1 MPQYDPE
8 LQARLDEIDAQNKTM
23 ADQEQS
29 GINPLQDHIAQ
40 TSFFKDLL
48 DAQSKIGTFRG
59 VRADSSTPGMDDMQK
74 ARTAELGA
82 FLQGRKK
89 REQEQIG
96 SKQATIENY
105 FRSKAGEKE
114 LAAKADAE
122 KSRREFDAHQKELD
136 RKNELAKA
144 KVGAQA
150 KTDIASAKTAPVAK
164 GYKEKIASLPAA
176 EKARFDN
183 TRLAATSLNK
193 MKAHLNKGGDRYSV
207 FGDNDYTQN
216 LALFEEAIGRM
227 QSGGAITNDEGARF
241 KTMARSLMDNP
252 EQQQKK
258 LDDLIAEMNSRYS
271 TLGFDESE
279 IEDPAYLSSKQ
290 VLAESIGGGS
300 SPGTAIAGTKNSAK
314 DAQALQWAKNNPG
327 DPRAQVILKKLG
339 Q

>member
-29 GINPLQDHIAQ
+29 DINPLQDHIAQ

-105 FRSKAGEKE
+105 FKSKAGEKE

-122 KSRREFDAHQKELD
+122 KSRREFDAQQKEKD
-136 RKNELAKA
+136 RQTELAKA
-144 KVGAQA
+144 KIGAQS
-150 KTDIASAKTAPVAK
+150 KTDIASAKTQAAPK
-164 GYKEKIASLPAA
+164 TYKEKISSLPAA

-183 TRLAATSLNK
+183 TRMASTALNQ
-193 MKAHLNKGGDRYSV
+193 MKAHLNKGGDRYSII
-207 FGDNDYTQN
+207 GDNDYTRN
-216 LALFEEAIGRM
+216 LSLFEEAVGRM
-227 QSGGAITNDEGARF
+227 QSGGAITTDEGKRF
-241 KTMARSLMDNP
+241 KEMARSLMDDP
-252 EQQQKK
+252 DQQHAK
-258 LDDLIAEMNSRYS
+258 LDALLAEMTSRYA
-271 TLGFDESE
+271 TLGFDEAE

-290 VLAESIGGGS
+290 LLAESTGPKPS
-300 SPGTAIAGTKNSAK
+300 ANTAIAAPKSNPQDTK
-314 DAQALQWAKNNPG
+314 ALQWAKNNPG
-327 DPRAQVILKKLG
+327 DPRAQIILKKLG